1 MQFVKVNRDFSNII
15 VDMNGT
21 KVCMKGCRGVTSLSL
36 SPQVHTCTPA
46 MGDSFASGT
55 IDGPGAFSFH
65 QSNNIIYICIELF
78 SDYLYFS

>member
-1 MQFVKVNRDFSNII
+1 MYERLHGSCIYI
-15 VDMNGT
+15 
-21 KVCMKGCRGVTSLSL
+21 SL

-46 MGDSFASGT
+46 MGDSFAAGT

-65 QSNNIIYICIELF
+65 QSNDITNICIELF